1 MFRWRD
7 CIRGQLSL
15 LKAAILKRAFY
26 VQVNGKKCK
35 VLGHI
40 GMINIVVD
48 VTNLEV
54 RVGDPVVL
62 DINPLLVKGMPV
74 EYR

>member
-1 MFRWRD
+1 
-7 CIRGQLSL
+7 
-15 LKAAILKRAFY
+15 
-26 VQVNGKKCK
+26 
-35 VLGHI
+35 
-40 GMINIVVD
+40 MINIVVD